1 MAYQKMVRHWCM
13 LLLLPVCV
21 TFTALAFDPTVQT
34 PSLLLDEAL
43 TVYYGNLA
51 RREVG
56 QPPLRWNRQLTYA
69 SRWFAW
75 DSVENRPT
83 PYCGHQ
89 DTNGQWPSDRAPL
102 FGYLGSSGAE
112 NAYCGY
118 MRPQDAINGWLNSPG
133 HRANLL
139 DAGHREIGLGYYR
152 RASDGRGY
160 IAQMFGNDSTYAPV
174 IIEHEAP
181 QTLNPSV
188 SLYLH
193 QRQAQSGFA
202 SLRSAN
208 ALMVA
213 NEPCFVDAQWQPFT
227 NEFRHVLPAGEGWRT
242 VYVRTRDDVGYT
254 QTVSD
259 TIYLG
264 ANLPVADLANTM
276 SDRQETV
283 TLAGLSH
290 PSFTQVQFSLGW
302 LVDETYSTFQLL
314 WGAGERVADPAAWGG
329 GAFRLAPAS
338 GESSAWVWD
347 YRPLLFKDRS
357 LVAYVRL
364 KVSDNTSPAEIVR
377 FAVGDGDQQYG
388 PLTLRGIDFTA
399 AGQYQEFVLPFRYT
413 GSDFLIFQFWR
424 SGNTNT
430 EVFVDAVTIF
440 TAPQPLMSPLTFTVP
455 GNNYRGQSVWVRY
468 TDGQAFTGWSE
479 APVLPAQPIT
489 ISPRVLMVQRD
500 SPPPP
505 PVVLSTPCAQPSWQ
519 VVQADPWLGSSAEQ
533 GALRLWVDPSGLP
546 TGIHQ
551 GSITFAAPGTTF
563 RLTVPVNLMVV
574 DQLFSVYTPLIVR

>member
-1 MAYQKMVRHWCM
+1 MTYQKMVRHWCM

-43 TVYYGNLA
+43 TVYY
-51 RREVG
+51 
-56 QPPLRWNRQLTYA
+56 
-69 SRWFAW
+69 
-75 DSVENRPT
+75 
-83 PYCGHQ
+83 
-89 DTNGQWPSDRAPL
+89 
-102 FGYLGSSGAE
+102 
-112 NAYCGY
+112 
-118 MRPQDAINGWLNSPG
+118 
-133 HRANLL
+133 
-139 DAGHREIGLGYYR
+139 
-152 RASDGRGY
+152 
-160 IAQMFGNDSTYAPV
+160 AQMFGNDSTYAPV

-202 SLRSAN
+202 GLRPAN

-364 KVSDNTSPAEIVR
+364 KVSDNTSPAEIAR

-399 AGQYQEFVLPFRYT
+399 AGQYQEFALPFRYT

-440 TAPQPLMSPLTFTVP
+440 TAPQPLVSPLTFTVP